1 MPSPQQPDF
10 SETNESLIEQ
20 NQMAP
25 KLEVF
30 GRENLFCSECGTKDK
45 SIVYITCSFS
55 LMCVKCNNKKKIQN
69 LNQDKSNIFVNNA
82 KLFHVL
88 NFIMELCY
96 ALNAIEDY
104 SYGKKH

>member
-55 LMCVKCNNKKKIQN
+55 LMCVKCNNKKKKSKLKSRQIQYICE
-69 LNQDKSNIFVNNA
+69 QCKTISSA
-82 KLFHVL
+82 
-88 NFIMELCY
+88 
-96 ALNAIEDY
+96 
-104 SYGKKH
+104 